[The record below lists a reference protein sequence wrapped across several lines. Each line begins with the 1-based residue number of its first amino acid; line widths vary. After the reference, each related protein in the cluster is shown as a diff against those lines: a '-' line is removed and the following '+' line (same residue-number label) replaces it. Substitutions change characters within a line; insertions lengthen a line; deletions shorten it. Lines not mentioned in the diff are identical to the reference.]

1 MFPRGDCHFFWSAQL
16 VAGQLEQ
23 LAGGTFS
30 KKEKDDSLEGW
41 NGLGE
46 GRYLSK
52 NVDKTITRS
61 KVSGNHTRTWKTGEQ
76 RLAQC
81 DCLQVCLRVC
91 LPVTRCVCLLLVE
104 IATLTRESGK
114 TVIRVLKQK
123 EVEQLIKKHEE
134 EEAKAER
141 EKKEKEQKEKDK

>member
-1 MFPRGDCHFFWSAQL
+1 MFA
-16 VAGQLEQ
+16 
-23 LAGGTFS
+23 
-30 KKEKDDSLEGW
+30 
-41 NGLGE
+41 
-46 GRYLSK
+46 
-52 NVDKTITRS
+52 NVPACNTD
-61 KVSGNHTRTWKTGEQ
+61 V
-76 RLAQC
+76 
-81 DCLQVCLRVC
+81 
-91 LPVTRCVCLLLVE
+91 CVCSLVE